1 MGPHLLF
8 PIVIQD
14 AQVLLLNLTTT
25 LYPFKLDTLT
35 VFKGCQKELS
45 VCEGGLLCF
54 AVR

>member
-1 MGPHLLF
+1 MGLHLLF

-25 LYPFKLDTLT
+25 SYPFKLDTLA
-35 VFKGCQKELS
+35 VFKSCQKELS
-45 VCEGGLLCF
+45 VCEGGLMFF